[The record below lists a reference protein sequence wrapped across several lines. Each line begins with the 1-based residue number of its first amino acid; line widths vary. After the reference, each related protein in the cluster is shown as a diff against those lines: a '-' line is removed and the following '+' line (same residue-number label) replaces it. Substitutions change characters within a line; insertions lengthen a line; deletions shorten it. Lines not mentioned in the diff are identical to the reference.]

1 MNWRRFGFC
10 MLGFALALALGAC
23 GSLPAGVERPVST
36 SLPAAPDASPLAR
49 LAESALPA
57 GAQSGF
63 RLLPLGAYGL
73 DARLALIGRATRTLD
88 LQVYIMDN
96 DESGRAVFAALRDA
110 AQRGVRVR
118 LLLDDLNSAGAEPLL
133 EALVDL
139 PNFEIR
145 LFNPFC
151 CARQSL
157 AGRIATSLG
166 DLPRLDHRMHNKLMI
181 ADGALA
187 IVGGRNIADAYFG
200 RDPVA
205 NFIDLDAIAAGRVV
219 PQLGVLFDRYWNS
232 KESFPAKSLVRPL
245 GPESARMAA
254 LARLLPDSAA
264 PIDPGLPARDLLGRE
279 PVGKELAANRLSL
292 VPGLAYGVA
301 DQPSKRLQIGD
312 ELEDGSLMTGAVSQM
327 LGTRNE
333 LVVSSPYL
341 VPGTRG
347 MAVMHS
353 LQRKG
358 VEMTLVT
365 NSLSANDS
373 ALVNIGYARYRRP
386 ILRAGVRLYEI
397 SAQPSANASQPFFS
411 GSSRGRLHA
420 KLMVIDQEVVLL
432 GSLNLDPRSARRNTE
447 LGVAIDS
454 PALAR
459 EALRLIDAM
468 KNEAY
473 FLRLETQGSALAW
486 VSPNE
491 DDDQGVDTEP
501 GVSPWN
507 ALQRLLLQPLVP
519 EDLL

>member
-1 MNWRRFGFC
+1 
-10 MLGFALALALGAC
+10 MLGLAALALALALGAC
-23 GSLPAGVERPVST
+23 GSLPADVQRPVSM
-36 SLPAAPDASPLAR
+36 SLPAAPAQSPLAR
-49 LAESALPA
+49 LAAAELPP

-73 DARLALIGRATRTLD
+73 DARLALIERATRTLD
-88 LQVYIMDN
+88 LQVYIMEN
-96 DESGRAVFAALRDA
+96 DASGRAVFAALRDA
-110 AQRGVRVR
+110 AVRGVRVR

-133 EALVDL
+133 QALVEV

-157 AGRIATSLG
+157 PGRIASSLG

-205 NFIDLDAIAAGRVV
+205 NFIDLDAVAAGRVV
-219 PQLGVLFDRYWNS
+219 PQLGELFDRYWNS
-232 KESFPAKSLVRPL
+232 DESFPAKALVRPPSPTAD
-245 GPESARMAA
+245 GA
-254 LARLLPDSAA
+254 LTLAQLLPANASR
-264 PIDPGLPARDLLGRE
+264 IDLALPPADLLGRE
-279 PVGKELAANRLSL
+279 PVGKELAADRLSL

-301 DQPSKRLQIGD
+301 DLPSKRLQIGD
-312 ELEDGSLMTGAVSQM
+312 ELESRSLMTGAVSQM
-327 LGTRNE
+327 LGTRDE

-358 VEMTLVT
+358 VDMTLVT

-373 ALVNIGYARYRRP
+373 ALVYIGYARYRLP
-386 ILRAGVRLYEI
+386 ILRAGVKLYEVN
-397 SAQPSANASQPFFS
+397 AQPASSGSRPFFS

-420 KLMVIDQEVVLL
+420 KLVVIDRQVVLL

-459 EALRLIDAM
+459 EALRLLEAM
-468 KNEAY
+468 KSEAY
-473 FLRLETQGSALAW
+473 GVRLEAQGSALSW

-491 DDDQGVDTEP
+491 DDDQGVDAEP

-507 ALQRLLLQPLVP
+507 ALQRMLLQPLVP